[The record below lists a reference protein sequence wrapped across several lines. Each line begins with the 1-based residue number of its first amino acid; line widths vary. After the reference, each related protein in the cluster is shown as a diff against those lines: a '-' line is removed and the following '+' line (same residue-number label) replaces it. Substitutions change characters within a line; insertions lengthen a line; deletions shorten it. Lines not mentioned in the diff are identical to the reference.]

1 MGKLV
6 WHEAKRR
13 KVETGVSKAV
23 VYPNGGDGVAW
34 TGITAVSSTPEGAED
49 TKLYADNKIYANL
62 KSPENFSG
70 SIEAYTSPQE
80 FGICDGSYSLVPG
93 LNLGQQSR
101 KPFHFCYR
109 TEIYKINSKEEA
121 YKIHLIYNATTAPS
135 NKQFSS
141 KSDSPDPVKF
151 SWEFK
156 TVPTK
161 VDDYKPFS
169 EIILDS
175 TAIDPINLKELESI
189 IYGTQDGTPYMP
201 TPDAVLNIVNM
212 NRVTRMIVDVLSTH
226 KHWNWDEF
234 VFSTDT
240 VPKAIERESLK
251 HVFKNPA
258 PETEYI
264 QPSVAFSLISAD
276 RNSQKFAITVIDN
289 KAVSELASDLET
301 ALNLVP
307 TGTEVVEEYTYY
319 HFELTL

>member
-23 VYPNGGDGVAW
+23 VYPNGGNGVAW

-49 TKLYADNKIYANL
+49 TKLYADNKLYANL

-80 FGICDGSYSLVPG
+80 FGVCDGSYSIIPG
-93 LNLGQQSR
+93 LNIGQQSR

-109 TEIYKINSKEEA
+109 TEIYRINSREEA
-121 YKIHLIYNATTAPS
+121 YKIHLIYNATTLPAS
-135 NKQFSS
+135 KQFST
-141 KSDSPDPVKF
+141 KSDSPDPTKF

-156 TVPTK
+156 TVPYK
-161 VDDYKPFS
+161 VEDYKPFS
-169 EIILDS
+169 EIVLDS
-175 TAIDPINLKELESI
+175 TSIDPINLSELESI
-189 IYGTQDGTPYMP
+189 LYGTRNDAPYMP
-201 TPDAVLNIVNM
+201 TPDVVLNIVNM
-212 NRVTRMIVDVLSTH
+212 NRVARMIVDVLSLH

-234 VFSTDT
+234 NFLEDT

-251 HVFKNPA
+251 HVYKNPT

-264 QPSVAFSLISAD
+264 QPSVAFYLISAD
-276 RNSQKFAITVIDN
+276 RQSQKFSITVIDN
-289 KAVSELASDLET
+289 KQVSELASNLES
-301 ALNLVP
+301 ALNLVS
-307 TGTEVVEEYTYY
+307 TGTEVDGEYTYY
-319 HFELTL
+319 HYELTL